1 MSRKLASF
9 LVHDSNILA
18 SCLWIALYIE
28 LRTPLVKDLMSASVA
43 SSTVCILR
51 ILKETSDLAILFATV
66 ATSNLNI
73 NREALFVSPA
83 ELYTLEKKE

>member
-1 MSRKLASF
+1 
-9 LVHDSNILA
+9 
-18 SCLWIALYIE
+18 
-28 LRTPLVKDLMSASVA
+28 MSASVA

-73 NREALFVSPA
+73 NREALFVLILAPQNRVSKIGQKQTFK
-83 ELYTLEKKE
+83 ELHTCKKIWKNMQKLVNLTTK